1 MANSPSTDTDDSYD
15 FRCGYI
21 SIIGRPNVGKSTLLN
36 HILGQKI
43 SITSRKPQTTRI
55 HLIGIKTE
63 KSFQAIYIDTP
74 GIQTTYNNAINRQM
88 LGEAM
93 MTLEQV
99 NVLVFMIEV
108 GRWTKDDSHVLKLL
122 QNVSSPII
130 LVINKIDRLG
140 SKDDLLPFIKEV
152 HDLTSISEII
162 PISAKDTDN
171 VDSLEKTVYSM
182 LPSGP
187 AMFAEDQVTNRT
199 ERFFAAE
206 FIREKL
212 IQKLGDELPYQIAV
226 TIDEY
231 NDATDLISIKGLIWV
246 ESKSQKLI
254 VVGKEGSV
262 LKSVGEQARKDME
275 KLFQKKVYLR
285 NWVTVSKNW
294 TKKDELLQSLK
305 DMSC

>member
-1 MANSPSTDTDDSYD
+1 MAKSPSTDNSGD

-74 GIQTTYNNAINRQM
+74 GIQTAYKNAINRQM
-88 LGEAM
+88 LGEAT

-99 NVLVFMIEV
+99 NVLVFMIEA
-108 GRWTKDDSHVLKLL
+108 GKWTKDDNHVLKLL
-122 QNVSSPII
+122 ENVSSPII
-130 LVINKIDRLG
+130 LVINKIDRLR
-140 SKDDLLPFIKEV
+140 SMEELLPFIEKI
-152 HDLTSISEII
+152 HDITSISEII
-162 PISAKDTDN
+162 PISAKKTDN
-171 VDSLEKTVYSM
+171 VDNLEKTVYSM

-187 AMFAEDQVTNRT
+187 AMFAEDQITNRT
-199 ERFFAAE
+199 DRFFAAE

-231 NDATDLISIKGLIWV
+231 NDTADLISIKGMIWV

-254 VVGKEGSV
+254 VVGKGGSV

-285 NWVTVSKNW
+285 TWVRVSKNW
-294 TKKDELLQSLK
+294 TKKDELLQNLK